1 MLASMAAI
9 TKVGAEVNPNFGEAH
24 DSFNVRFFAELDD
37 GRFVIDPG
45 MQSSGVTL
53 TKPTRE
59 ALDETARMAM
69 VSGMGLDRLLDQL
82 RLQGVEA
89 DAQALLASP
98 FELRPSLFVQD
109 RLT

>member
-1 MLASMAAI
+1 MAAI
-9 TKVGAEVNPNFGEAH
+9 TRVGAEVNPNFGEAH
-24 DSFNVRFFAELDD
+24 DSFSLRFFVELDD

-59 ALDETARMAM
+59 TLDETARMSM
-69 VSGMGLDRLLDQL
+69 VSGTGMDRLLDQL
-82 RLQGVEA
+82 RLHGVEA
-89 DAQALLASP
+89 DGQALLAAP